1 MAITCPACGRANDDD
16 ASFCSGCAAELP
28 VRCSSC
34 GASLAPDAVFCRS
47 CGSQVGRG
55 GAGLTRPAAPA
66 PGIEDTQI
74 EPRAGAGGA
83 AARPAAPQGPAGPV
97 PAAAPTVYAG
107 PGPERPFAPPPAPT
121 PGQGGAAAAGAAQV
135 PSRAPAPDAGR
146 PASVVPAGSPPQGPP
161 PVTPYG
167 GAPQGPP
174 PVVPPPPAP
183 SSGGGGGRRRGLPVW
198 LLVLVI
204 LAVVAAAAA
213 VAFALLRPGGGGEKH
228 ASASPSASSSPSP
241 SASASPSVSPTA
253 SPSPGAA
260 GFPMAVAGGRKGNIL
275 TTVDAD
281 GATVP
286 LSGKLGTQV
295 FQVAWSPDGRRLAC
309 VAGDWESARLWLAD
323 VEAGSVKELVV
334 SEPAVVAVDSVAWLS
349 ATQILVAGYT
359 TTPSFQGEVGELVVC
374 DAETGSVV
382 GPLQDGSG
390 ASLRGIS
397 VSSSADGGRVAY
409 VTYTDQKTNSYGA
422 ATASER
428 LELLDRNS
436 GAVTELGIGKA
447 FFEVNARRF
456 DEPLISPD
464 GNAVIFRQAGS
475 DVGTS
480 YTVVDANGTT
490 VMHSKELTFPAGYA
504 WDPSGEK
511 VVFTGHSVSSNGG
524 KNDYVTFYVFDRAE
538 GGRPQRIATYKNTMV
553 QELSWSP
560 DGATIAFAEWD
571 RKNYSTGIVYQ
582 LSASGGDAH
591 TLVRD
596 ALFPA
601 YRPAGSTP

>member
-16 ASFCSGCAAELP
+16 ARFCSGCAAELP
-28 VRCSSC
+28 VRCASC
-34 GASLAPDAVFCRS
+34 GVTLAPDAVFCRA
-47 CGSQVGRG
+47 CGNQVARSGERRS
-55 GAGLTRPAAPA
+55 APPPA
-66 PGIEDTQI
+66 PGVEDTQI
-74 EPRAGAGGA
+74 EPRTGGAGYPGA
-83 AARPAAPQGPAGPV
+83 GPARETGHKGGGSG
-97 PAAAPTVYAG
+97 AQA
-107 PGPERPFAPPPAPT
+107 PFA
-121 PGQGGAAAAGAAQV
+121 
-135 PSRAPAPDAGR
+135 
-146 PASVVPAGSPPQGPP
+146 PPQGPP
-161 PVTPYG
+161 PVPARAAAPPGARQSPAPGAVPPAVPPGGPHAGPPPRVPQG
-167 GAPQGPP
+167 GAPQGTP
-174 PVVPPPPAP
+174 PVVPPPPTP
-183 SSGGGGGRRRGLPVW
+183 SSPGGGGRRRGLPLW
-198 LLVLVI
+198 LLVVLVV
-204 LAVVAAAAA
+204 AVVGAAAA
-213 VAFALLRPGGGGEKH
+213 VAVALLWPSDDGGGKH
-228 ASASPSASSSPSP
+228 ASASPSASASATAKPTSSPS
-241 SASASPSVSPTA
+241 ASPTA
-253 SPSPGAA
+253 SPGATP
-260 GFPMAVAGGRKGNIL
+260 GFPMAVAGGRNGNVL
-275 TTVDAD
+275 STVDAD
-281 GATVP
+281 GSTVA
-286 LSGKLGTQV
+286 LSDQLGAQI

-309 VAGDWESARLWLAD
+309 VAGDWDTAELWIAD
-323 VEAGSVKELVV
+323 IETGSVTEFVI
-334 SEPAVVAVDSVAWLS
+334 SEPAVVAVDSVAWLGP
-349 ATQILVAGYT
+349 TELLVAGYT
-359 TTPSFQGEVGELVVC
+359 TRPAFQGEVGELLVC
-374 DAETGSVV
+374 DAAALTVTE
-382 GPLQDGSG
+382 PLQDGSG